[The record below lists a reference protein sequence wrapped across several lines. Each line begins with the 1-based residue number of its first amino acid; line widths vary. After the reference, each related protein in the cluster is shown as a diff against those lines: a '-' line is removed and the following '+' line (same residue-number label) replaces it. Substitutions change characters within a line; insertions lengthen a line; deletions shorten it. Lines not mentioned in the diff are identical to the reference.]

1 MLRLQNFSKPDKV
14 GMTGLFPVREKIS
27 VATGGA

>member
-1 MLRLQNFSKPDKV
+1 MLKVQGFSKPDKV
-14 GMTGLFPVREKIS
+14 GMKELFLVREKIL

>member
-1 MLRLQNFSKPDKV
+1 MLRVQTISKPDKV
-14 GMTGLFPVREKIS
+14 GMTALFPVREKIS